1 MENMHTDDRVY
12 RVIKSHSGALFV
24 CWPIHSHIFST
35 TEGNFMW
42 FIEIKVE
49 WLSNEHNQILET
61 FWDDD
66 TDVSVCLL
74 TRGKLVD
81 E

>member
-1 MENMHTDDRVY
+1 
-12 RVIKSHSGALFV
+12 
-24 CWPIHSHIFST
+24 
-35 TEGNFMW
+35 MW

-74 TRGKLVD
+74 TQGKLVD